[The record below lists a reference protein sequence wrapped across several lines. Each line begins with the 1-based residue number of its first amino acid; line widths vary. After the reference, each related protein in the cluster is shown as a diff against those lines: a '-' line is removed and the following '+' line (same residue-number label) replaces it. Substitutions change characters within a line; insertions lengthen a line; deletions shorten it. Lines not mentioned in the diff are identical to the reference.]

1 MDDIPRTS
9 GDEHG
14 ESCISTVQE
23 LTSYFSENRN
33 VAAALVRAMADL
45 ALSDGLYPIRD
56 ILEKGYEDS
65 FYLDDLMGLSEEFET
80 MVRTPM
86 IETTSD
92 WDQPFED
99 HDFQISVHGFFE
111 GIEVSEELASDLGHC
126 LSRECLN
133 LVEER
138 GKARPNSGFVDIFG
152 QKVFEVFQEKLEEKR
167 AEELRS
173 QQEWEQEME
182 RQRGRLRLLD
192 QLLVE
197 RREFERE
204 FDQHWLPELE
214 RQLASDLRDP
224 WTYVH
229 HWLIEQQLE
238 LDRLLELQENRYR
251 DIDQEREE
259 FEEEHEQEKGTM
271 LREVFSDS
279 IEDAVPLIAEWM
291 KDTIEAEGESL
302 VFNALKGMSS

>member
-1 MDDIPRTS
+1 MDDIPRPS
-9 GDEHG
+9 RNEDG
-14 ESCISTVQE
+14 EPCISTFQD
-23 LTSYFSENRN
+23 LASYFSENRE
-33 VAAALVRAMADL
+33 VAVALVRAMADL
-45 ALSDGLYPIRD
+45 AVSDGLYAIRD
-56 ILEKGYEDS
+56 ILDKGYEDS

-86 IETTSD
+86 IEIATD

-99 HDFQISVHGFFE
+99 HDFRISVHGFFE
-111 GIEVSEELASDLGHC
+111 GMDVSEELASDFDHC

-133 LVEER
+133 LVQER
-138 GKARPNSGFVDIFG
+138 GKSRPNSGFVDIFG

-173 QQEWEQEME
+173 KQEWEQEME
-182 RQRGRLRLLD
+182 RKRSRLQLLD
-192 QLLVE
+192 QLLLE
-197 RREFERE
+197 RREFERQFE
-204 FDQHWLPELE
+204 QHWFPELE

-224 WTYVH
+224 WDYLH

-251 DIDQEREE
+251 DIDRERER
-259 FEEEHEQEKGTM
+259 FEDEHEEEKGTM
-271 LREVFSDS
+271 LREAFSDA
-279 IEDAVPLIAEWM
+279 IEDAVPIIAKWM

-302 VFNALKGMSS
+302 VFNALKGVS